1 MKKNEIHENEF
12 IVVTEGG
19 LESFEAHL
27 HKIESDLA
35 ESTKHPHRLGDR
47 NLLMLCYPHPN
58 MENDDFDGFFA
69 SPDNVN
75 RLSEGYYGCF
85 AVDLT
90 DYVNT
95 PESRRL
101 SELFEYMKERREIT
115 FVLFA
120 SDDESG
126 AAVAFAESV
135 KRRTGCKVSYATEKG
150 IERKESS
157 SFTDRAFGY

>member
-1 MKKNEIHENEF
+1 
-12 IVVTEGG
+12 
-19 LESFEAHL
+19 
-27 HKIESDLA
+27 
-35 ESTKHPHRLGDR
+35 
-47 NLLMLCYPHPN
+47 

-135 KRRTGCKVSYATEKG
+135 KRRTTWDSNR
-150 IERKESS
+150 IRPFRKSQLYSS
-157 SFTDRAFGY
+157 GQQGVV